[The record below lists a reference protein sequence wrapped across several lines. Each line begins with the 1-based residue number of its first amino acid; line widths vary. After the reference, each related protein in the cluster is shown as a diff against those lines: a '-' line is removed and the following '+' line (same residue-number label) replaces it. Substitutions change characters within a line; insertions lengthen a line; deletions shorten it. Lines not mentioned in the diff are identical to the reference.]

1 MEEWKTIE
9 NFENYQFSSENRVRN
24 KETGTFLKL
33 TINNCFSLYKD
44 GKKTNIALS
53 KLKQKYF
60 PVEIEY
66 LPEEIFLIIN
76 DYPDYEIS
84 NKGRVYSKYIN
95 DFLTPQI
102 GVTGYY
108 KVILSKNGKQKNFKI
123 HRLVATAFIPNPKNL
138 PEVDHIDRNKLNNNI
153 SNLRCVSN
161 RENCNNK
168 IYRPKQTNKYNL
180 TDEIK
185 KEIITKFNTGEWT
198 SYSINKK
205 FGIPSNYICMVKKRG
220 TWNKLLNDGKSI

>member
-1 MEEWKTIE
+1 MIQTHNSEVWLQIPYHPNYECSNLGNVRRLLNEKQLKFAIHDNGYYNVMLYTDNKKYNRRVSKLVWETFNDQICGKTI
-9 NFENYQFSSENRVRN
+9 
-24 KETGTFLKL
+24 
-33 TINNCFSLYKD
+33 
-44 GKKTNIALS
+44 
-53 KLKQKYF
+53 
-60 PVEIEY
+60 
-66 LPEEIFLIIN
+66 
-76 DYPDYEIS
+76 
-84 NKGRVYSKYIN
+84 
-95 DFLTPQI
+95 
-102 GVTGYY
+102 
-108 KVILSKNGKQKNFKI
+108 
-123 HRLVATAFIPNPKNL
+123 
-138 PEVDHIDRNKLNNNI
+138 DHIDRNKLNNNI